1 MYISKSSEVKCISSM
16 HNPFDETGLANS
28 LKLCLE
34 NAESIYLSENMTLSK
49 ESEKKKNV
57 EH

>member
-1 MYISKSSEVKCISSM
+1 M